1 MASATEK
8 KDFFLP
14 APLGG
19 MSKKITIEYETLDVG
34 KNNPI
39 KGYPELNLSLVK
51 KGKAAYVVPWDSAI
65 NYLAAVSGKDRKQI
79 PHDICNRY
87 AFYKFFAAYEDPK
100 MCIGMFNELKDI
112 PKNVISRAEF
122 IIFYAISHIS
132 VGEAANQGVEVGT
145 EVRDVIYKRHGSERL
160 TSEAYQALQKNIKEF
175 LS

>member
-1 MASATEK
+1 
-8 KDFFLP
+8 
-14 APLGG
+14 
-19 MSKKITIEYETLDVG
+19 
-34 KNNPI
+34 
-39 KGYPELNLSLVK
+39 
-51 KGKAAYVVPWDSAI
+51 
-65 NYLAAVSGKDRKQI
+65 
-79 PHDICNRY
+79 
-87 AFYKFFAAYEDPK
+87 